1 MSVDTAA
8 LRRGWASGSGRA
20 LIAWARDYGIV
31 AILLLI
37 CFVFAV
43 TTDSFLTQ
51 RNLTNLAEQS
61 AEPALLACG
70 MTVVIIAGEFDLSVG
85 AILGFAAV
93 VAAFAVNEEG
103 PAVAVL
109 LAVIVGAGL
118 GVFNGLIVSRL
129 RIQSFLATLATQF
142 VILGIAYYLTDGST
156 SFRVDDFLAF
166 ADFANGE
173 LLGIKYKAWIALL
186 AFVVV
191 WAILRHTRYGKQVY
205 AVGGNEAAAR
215 ISGVRVPLITAS
227 VFVVAGAMAGLAGA
241 IAASDT
247 GVAQADSGIGMEF
260 TAIAAVVIGGTSVAG
275 GSGGVW
281 RTLAGVLL
289 LAVVGN
295 GFTLLDISPTWDQ
308 LVQGAIILGAILLDA
323 WLKRKA
329 GR

>member
-1 MSVDTAA
+1 MSVDRVAM
-8 LRRGWASGSGRA
+8 RRAWASDGGRA
-20 LIAWARDYGIV
+20 LIAWGRDYGIV
-31 AILLLI
+31 AILLLLCVI
-37 CFVFAV
+37 FAV

-51 RNLTNLAEQS
+51 RNLINLAEQS

-93 VAAFAVNEEG
+93 AAAFAVNEAG

-109 LAVIVGAGL
+109 LAIVAGAGL
-118 GVFNGLIVSRL
+118 GVINGAIVSRL

-142 VILGIAYYLTDGST
+142 VFLGVAFYMTAGST
-156 SFRVDDFLAF
+156 SFRVNDFLAF

-205 AVGGNEAAAR
+205 AVGGNPVAAR
-215 ISGVRVPLITAS
+215 ISGVRVRLITAS
-227 VFVVAGAMAGLAGA
+227 VFVLAGAMAGLAGA
-241 IAASDT
+241 IAVSDT

-275 GSGGVW
+275 GRGGVW

-289 LAVVGN
+289 LAVVAN
-295 GFTLLDISPTWDQ
+295 GFTLLYISPTWDQ
-308 LVQGAIILGAILLDA
+308 LVQGGIILGAILLDA

-329 GR
+329 RR